1 MKFIDDMDKMGGFEA
16 SILGTSVIP
25 EVVRRVDLLFPVKIR
40 YHCSLLRKIGQAE
53 EYVKLEV
60 MGEESEKLIG
70 MLLIRKLK
78 FSFFSRK
85 KAQSSDKEYGPLL
98 PE

>member
-40 YHCSLLRKIGQAE
+40 
-53 EYVKLEV
+53 
-60 MGEESEKLIG
+60 
-70 MLLIRKLK
+70 
-78 FSFFSRK
+78 
-85 KAQSSDKEYGPLL
+85 
-98 PE
+98 